1 MTRGDQMRPIVFS
14 THRLHPRAEAMI
26 AEAADLQVASA
37 LDDATLI
44 REARDASVL
53 IVRAPVPAALFD
65 RAPNLRVAIRHG
77 AGIDMIPVEAATK
90 AGVMVANVPGVNA
103 PTVAEHVFLVSL
115 ALLRRFRQVDGDLRG
130 KGWNAGRD
138 HSYRANDLGGRTIG
152 IIGFGNVG
160 SEIARIARHGFRMK
174 VLANN
179 RTARQIDGIR
189 FVDLQTLAAESD
201 IVVLCC
207 PMTPETRGLM
217 NAELIGRMQSHALLV
232 NVSRG
237 PVVVD
242 DALIAALGENRIGG
256 AALDVFAE
264 QPLPADHPYFGFA
277 NVVMTPH
284 LAGITEESM
293 MRMGVGAADE
303 ALRVLRGELPINLR
317 NAPEPSGFRQFP

>member
-1 MTRGDQMRPIVFS
+1 MTVPIVLS

-26 AEAADLQVASA
+26 AEGGDLRVASA

-53 IVRAPVPAALFD
+53 IVRAPVPPELFD
-65 RAPNLRVAIRHG
+65 HAPKLRIAIRHG

-103 PTVAEHVFLVSL
+103 PTVAEHVFMVSL
-115 ALLRRFRQVDGDLRG
+115 ALLRHFRQVDGDLRG

-138 HSYRANDLGGRTIG
+138 HSYRSNDLGGRTIG
-152 IIGFGNVG
+152 IVGFGNVG
-160 SEIARIARHGFRMK
+160 SEIARIAIMASGCD
-174 VLANN
+174 VLAHS
-179 RTARQIDGIR
+179 RTPKQVDGVR
-189 FVDLQTLAAESD
+189 FVDLATLASESD

-217 NAELIGRMQSHALLV
+217 NADLIGRMRSHALLI

-242 DALIAALGENRIGG
+242 DALIAALRENRIGG

-264 QPLPADHPYFGFA
+264 QPLPAGHPYFGFA
-277 NVVMTPH
+277 NVIITPH

-293 MRMGVGAADE
+293 MRMGVGAAEE
-303 ALRVLRGELPINLR
+303 ALRVLRGELPVNLR
-317 NAPEPSGFRQFP
+317 NAPGPSGFRQFP